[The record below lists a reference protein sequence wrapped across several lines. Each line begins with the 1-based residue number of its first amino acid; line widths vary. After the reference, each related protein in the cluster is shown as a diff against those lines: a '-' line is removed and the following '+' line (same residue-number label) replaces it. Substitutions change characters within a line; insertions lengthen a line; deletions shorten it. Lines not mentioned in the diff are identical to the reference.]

1 MILHV
6 THELLTIDVVLTAHA
21 CIVLVHVHV
30 LVRHLRMHS
39 FIQQDEV
46 RSQDTVFVIG
56 GVTGTA
62 DGREMA
68 WRFLQERWSTLHE
81 RYSGG
86 FLLARLIQVS
96 QCVGRAVDDVTS
108 PVRLAASE
116 RRSKDCA
123 RQMHD
128 VLLSRLN
135 VHVHV

>member
-1 MILHV
+1 
-6 THELLTIDVVLTAHA
+6 
-21 CIVLVHVHV
+21 
-30 LVRHLRMHS
+30 MHS

-96 QCVGRAVDDVTS
+96 QCVGGAGGGYR
-108 PVRLAASE
+108 
-116 RRSKDCA
+116 
-123 RQMHD
+123 
-128 VLLSRLN
+128 
-135 VHVHV
+135 